1 MKENCECTYELSRD
15 RLARKGITETLPS
28 IACPPAQPGGNTE
41 DNSADLEKLK
51 ADLAEAQKAKEAA
64 EAAKT
69 EAETAKEAAET
80 AKTSAEAAKE
90 AAEEK
95 ATESAK
101 AAEAAKEAE
110 AQAQAEK
117 EAAEQAKAAAE
128 QAKAEAEQAKEAAE
142 TEAETARALA
152 ANANVAKDQAE
163 RDKEA
168 AQASEAAA
176 IAKAEKAKED
186 LNVTI
191 AELVTKQNELTAKD
205 TEIAELKRKLEEC
218 QQDKCPEVDVVSL
231 GDETVFSG
239 NSCDTVAGLDA
250 PTETHPNDHL

>member
-28 IACPPAQPGGNTE
+28 IACPPAQPGGNTD
-41 DNSADLEKLK
+41 DNSAELEKLK

-64 EAAKT
+64 EQAKT
-69 EAETAKEAAET
+69 EAEV
-80 AKTSAEAAKE
+80 AKT
-90 AAEEK
+90 AAEEKATQSEQAKADAEAK

-110 AQAQAEK
+110 AAAQA
-117 EAAEQAKAAAE
+117 
-128 QAKAEAEQAKEAAE
+128 AKEAAE
-142 TEAETARALA
+142 TEAETARLMA
-152 ANANVAKDQAE
+152 ANANAAKDQAE
-163 RDKEA
+163 RDREA
-168 AQASEAAA
+168 AQESEAAA

-205 TEIAELKRKLEEC
+205 TEIDELKRKLEEC
-218 QQDKCPEVDVVSL
+218 QKDKCPEVDVVSL

-239 NSCDTVAGLDA
+239 NSCDEVVGLGGTRHA
-250 PTETHPNDHL
+250 TPNDHL

>member
-1 MKENCECTYELSRD
+1 MKENCECTYELSRVGI
-15 RLARKGITETLPS
+15 ARKGITDTLPS

-41 DNSADLEKLK
+41 DNSAELEKLK
-51 ADLAEAQKAKEAA
+51 ADLAEANKAKEAA
-64 EAAKT
+64 EEKATQAEQAK
-69 EAETAKEAAET
+69 AD
-80 AKTSAEAAKE
+80 AEAAKT

-110 AQAQAEK
+110 AQAKAAK
-117 EAAEQAKAAAE
+117 EA
-128 QAKAEAEQAKEAAE
+128 AEQAKEAAE
-142 TEAETARALA
+142 TEAESARAEA
-152 ANANVAKDQAE
+152 ANANAAKDQAE

-168 AQASEAAA
+168 AHESEAAA

-186 LNVTI
+186 LNEAL

-205 TEIAELKRKLEEC
+205 TEIAELKLKLEEC
-218 QQDKCPEVDVVSL
+218 QKDKCPEVDVVSL

-239 NSCDTVAGLDA
+239 NSCDEVVGLDE
-250 PTETHPNDHL
+250 PTRAEPEDHL

>member
-28 IACPPAQPGGNTE
+28 IACPPAQAGGNTE
-41 DNSADLEKLK
+41 DNSAELEKLK

-64 EAAKT
+64 EQAKT
-69 EAETAKEAAET
+69 EAEEKATQAEQAKAD
-80 AKTSAEAAKE
+80 AEA
-90 AAEEK
+90 K

-110 AQAQAEK
+110 AAAQA
-117 EAAEQAKAAAE
+117 
-128 QAKAEAEQAKEAAE
+128 AKEAAE
-142 TEAETARALA
+142 TEAETARLMA
-152 ANANVAKDQAE
+152 ANANAAKDQAE
-163 RDKEA
+163 RDREA
-168 AQASEAAA
+168 AQESEAAA

-205 TEIAELKRKLEEC
+205 TEIDELKRKLEEC
-218 QQDKCPEVDVVSL
+218 QKDKCPEVDVVSL

-239 NSCDTVAGLDA
+239 NSCDKVVGLGGPRHA
-250 PTETHPNDHL
+250 TPNDNL

>member
-41 DNSADLEKLK
+41 DNSAELEKLK

-64 EAAKT
+64 EQEK
-69 EAETAKEAAET
+69 AE
-80 AKTSAEAAKE
+80 AEAAKSDAE
-90 AAEEK
+90 AK

-101 AAEAAKEAE
+101 AAESAKEAE
-110 AQAQAEK
+110 AAAQSAK
-117 EAAEQAKAAAE
+117 EA
-128 QAKAEAEQAKEAAE
+128 AEQAKEAAE
-142 TEAETARALA
+142 TEAETARLMA
-152 ANANVAKDQAE
+152 ANANAAKDQAE

-168 AQASEAAA
+168 AQESEAAA

-205 TEIAELKRKLEEC
+205 TEIAELKRKLEDC
-218 QQDKCPEVDVVSL
+218 QKDKCPEVDVVSL

-239 NSCDTVAGLDA
+239 NSCDEVVGLGYPRHA
-250 PTETHPNDHL
+250 TPNDHL

>member
-28 IACPPAQPGGNTE
+28 IACPPARPGGNTE
-41 DNSADLEKLK
+41 DNSAELEKLK
-51 ADLAEAQKAKEAA
+51 ADLAEAQKAKDAA
-64 EAAKT
+64 EAAKS
-69 EAETAKEAAET
+69 E
-80 AKTSAEAAKE
+80 AEAAKD
-90 AAEEK
+90 AAEEKATQAEQAKADAEAK

-110 AQAQAEK
+110 AQAQAAK
-117 EAAEQAKAAAE
+117 EA
-128 QAKAEAEQAKEAAE
+128 AEQAKEAAE
-142 TEAETARALA
+142 TEAETARLVA
-152 ANANVAKDQAE
+152 ANANAAKDQAE

-168 AQASEAAA
+168 AQESEAAA

-218 QQDKCPEVDVVSL
+218 QKDKCPEVDVVSL

-239 NSCDTVAGLDA
+239 NSCDEVVGLGDPRNA
-250 PTETHPNDHL
+250 TPNDHL

>member
-41 DNSADLEKLK
+41 DNSAELEKLK
-51 ADLAEAQKAKEAA
+51 ADLAEAQKAKE
-64 EAAKT
+64 
-69 EAETAKEAAET
+69 
-80 AKTSAEAAKE
+80 SAEQAKA
-90 AAEEK
+90 AAEEKATQAEQAKADAEAK

-110 AQAQAEK
+110 AAATEKAAQAT
-117 EAAEQAKAAAE
+117 AE
-128 QAKAEAEQAKEAAE
+128 KEAAE
-142 TEAETARALA
+142 TEAETARLMA
-152 ANANVAKDQAE
+152 ANANAAKDQAE

-168 AQASEAAA
+168 AQESEAAA

-231 GDETVFSG
+231 GDQTVFSG

>member
-41 DNSADLEKLK
+41 DNSAELEKLK
-51 ADLAEAQKAKEAA
+51 ADLVEAQKAKESA
-64 EAAKT
+64 EQAKT
-69 EAETAKEAAET
+69 
-80 AKTSAEAAKE
+80 
-90 AAEEK
+90 AAEEKATQAEQAKADAEAK

-110 AQAQAEK
+110 AAATEKAAQATAEK
-117 EAAEQAKAAAE
+117 EAAE
-128 QAKAEAEQAKEAAE
+128 AEAES
-142 TEAETARALA
+142 ARLVA

-168 AQASEAAA
+168 AQASESAA